1 MSAATVLSGGAD
13 DRYPGQQVGLH
24 EVSTSKMSRTERL
37 NRVSRLFQLPMREL
51 AKRFGTGGR
60 MTEEELERAERQA
73 GIEHRVNAVDYDAH
87 FGGTGVSL
95 QRPGDADVALDA
107 DSLLY
112 AMKAFKRKLQQG
124 IEAKKRQ
131 SNAELTGEFEGST
144 RAPQLV
150 HSCDTAG
157 PGLTYCDPM
166 VAGQCPDAKDLV
178 GTPYENIWSMVGV
191 PPNNKVVQCVP
202 KDLVP
207 ITTEGE
213 KKEEDMERRMHKIM
227 TVIGANAEGIQNL
240 SKWRDTAPCDAIP
253 PMAFSENGNM
263 CGTLYWKNDKMA
275 RRCMDDKVA
284 AKLLPE
290 GSNEQKLAKESVEQE
305 GYRTCYT
312 NPKEQT
318 RKINSHLHRVKLWRQ
333 KLHHAVENAMRVPD
347 FVVLFNRMA
356 RMGDLSKKYKNID
369 GTAITW
375 AQVNDYMTRD
385 DITDVDDV
393 KKKSE
398 TCDDAKKEMERID
411 QLLSGGGDC
420 DEEQCED
427 RLLRVL
433 KIMARMV
440 DAESKLQLEFTRWT
454 VSNAKQIDAISKDE
468 ECKKHVTDPNYC
480 ETIAEACDIK
490 CHAGDSAAEVEENCI
505 PTPGGGSVHTD
516 NQDLTWTVDGF
527 SDAGHMQGFRYIE
540 DPEVLGMFSK
550 YQRQA
555 WQQCASDR
563 NSTASKTKDLREAH
577 QKRVEEIGK
586 VMSRHFPKAT
596 SYLYSEN
603 FKEARELGSE
613 RKAVKHLQTSS
624 LAKQVEDA
632 VLKAMRKAGMA
643 DSGVAEK
650 TSLSEFIAKDILE
663 DSQGDPVTYVDI
675 VPKNTDNQLISL
687 QAKLLEAF
695 YRANK
700 DAGKP
705 TAQNA
710 KSAAESAAAAD
721 HTWRAAALSTLAG
734 LVDEDEGED
743 EGERE

>member
-131 SNAELTGEFEGST
+131 SDAELTGEFEGST

-227 TVIGANAEGIQNL
+227 TVIGANADGILNL

-284 AKLLPE
+284 AKLLPT
-290 GSNEQKLAKESVEQE
+290 GTTEQKAAAASAEDSDGNE
-305 GYRTCYT
+305 RTCYT

-347 FVVLFNRMA
+347 FVVLFNQMA
-356 RMGDLSKKYKNID
+356 KGALGQKYKHVD
-369 GTAITW
+369 GHHFTW
-375 AQVNDYMTRD
+375 AQVNDYMIRD

-398 TCDDAKKEMERID
+398 TCDDAKKDMERID

-420 DEEQCED
+420 EEEQCEN

-433 KIMARMV
+433 KIMTRMV

-454 VSNAKQIDAISKDE
+454 VSNAKQIDAIAKDE
-468 ECKKHVTDPNYC
+468 QCKKIVTDPNYC
-480 ETIAEACDIK
+480 ETIMEACDIE
-490 CHAGDSAAEVEENCI
+490 CEAGQSSAQMREHCI
-505 PTPGGGSVHTD
+505 PTPGGGSVHQE
-516 NQDLTWTVDGF
+516 NHNLTWTVDGY

-555 WQQCASDR
+555 WRQCASDR

-596 SYLYSEN
+596 RYLYSEN

-613 RKAVKHLQTSS
+613 QRAVKELQTSS
-624 LAKQVEDA
+624 LAKQVEEA
-632 VLKAMRKAGMA
+632 VLRALQDKVVQPAEGKQEREAADEGGTDISQFIDKEMRMELLA
-643 DSGVAEK
+643 
-650 TSLSEFIAKDILE
+650 
-663 DSQGDPVTYVDI
+663 DPVTHIDI
-675 VPKNTDNQLISL
+675 IPKKGNAELLVLQSQL
-687 QAKLLEAF
+687 QEAF
-695 YRANK
+695 YK
-700 DAGKP
+700 KQP
-705 TAQNA
+705 SKETAQKWKKGA
-710 KSAAESAAAAD
+710 LEFLTAEQ
-721 HTWRAAALSTLAG
+721 
-734 LVDEDEGED
+734 EE
-743 EGERE
+743 